1 MRDATNT
8 AGAEGMTLSLRRLI
22 DLSSECMAV
31 LDLEG
36 QLVVTNVAW
45 RQALGSEPELGSA
58 AEGQLRPEDREA
70 WREVRSRA
78 WGPTRS

>member
-8 AGAEGMTLSLRRLI
+8 AGAEGTTLSLRRLI

-36 QLVVTNVAW
+36 KMVVTNLAW
-45 RQALGSEPELGSA
+45 RQAL
-58 AEGQLRPEDREA
+58 RRK
-70 WREVRSRA
+70 RY
-78 WGPTRS
+78 